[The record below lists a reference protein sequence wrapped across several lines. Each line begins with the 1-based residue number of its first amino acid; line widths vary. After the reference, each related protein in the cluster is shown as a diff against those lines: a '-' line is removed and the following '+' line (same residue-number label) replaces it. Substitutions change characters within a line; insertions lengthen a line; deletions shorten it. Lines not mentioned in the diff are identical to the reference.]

1 MKPTDEWIAEAKKKH
16 GKIYSS
22 EVSGE
27 IYYFKPVKRGEHLS
41 IQKEA
46 FPDGVP
52 VDAERVQAEDNAR
65 LENLIVKHCVVWP
78 EKIDPETLGAGVPPM
93 LVALIMKCSGFGM
106 ATEPEE
112 V

>member
-1 MKPTDEWIAEAKKKH
+1 MGPSEEWIKEQKKEYKLYTTEIN
-16 GKIYSS
+16 G
-22 EVSGE
+22 EVF
-27 IYYFKPVKRGEHLS
+27 YFRPVKRGEHLA

-52 VDAERVQAEDNAR
+52 VDAERVQADDNAR
-65 LENLIVKHCVVWP
+65 LENLIVKKCVLWP
-78 EKIDPETLGAGVPPM
+78 ENIDPETLGAGVPPM
-93 LVALIMKCSGFGM
+93 IVSMVMRYSGFGM